1 MSSMA
6 APDSPIRLLLV
17 DDHGVVRAGL
27 RLYLQGQ
34 PDLEVVGEAGD
45 GATAVKLAQEL
56 APDVILMDLQMPT
69 MDGIEATRRI
79 RAAQP
84 EVEVVVLTTF
94 IDNANITAAIQ
105 AGAVGYVLKDVPPGE
120 LAEAIRAAARGEVH
134 LAPAVQRTLMQA
146 MAHPNHTAPA
156 PDALTE
162 REREV
167 LSLLA
172 AGRSN
177 KEIARQLSVTERTV
191 KGHVGNV
198 LGKLGLASRTQAAV
212 YAMRH
217 GLTVD

>member
-1 MSSMA
+1 MSSVVET
-6 APDSPIRLLLV
+6 DSPIRLLLV

-45 GATAVKLAQEL
+45 GATAVDLAQAL

-84 EVEVVVLTTF
+84 DVEVVVLTTF

-146 MAHPNHTAPA
+146 MAHPNHTTPA